1 MGTRRFRRIE
11 GFFWIIAGAGI
22 GFLAWKFRI
31 GSFQEPGPGFV
42 AFFSGLFLSGVGL
55 VMFFSSAFLKISD
68 RPDFGQVFHNISWSR
83 LAYTMALLLGYALL
97 LNTLGYIL
105 TTLLA
110 MWGLLFDWK
119 KSSLASSFLSSLLTT
134 AVTYLVFEVW
144 LHCQFPRGLFP
155 WW

>member
-1 MGTRRFRRIE
+1 MDTRTLRRIE

-22 GFLAWKFRI
+22 CFLAWKFRI
-31 GSFQEPGPGFV
+31 GSLREPGPGFV

-55 VMFFSSAFLKISD
+55 VMFFSGSFSKNSD
-68 RPDFGQVFHNISWSR
+68 QADFGQIFHNISWFR

-105 TTLLA
+105 TTFLA
-110 MWGLLFDWK
+110 MWGLFLDWK
-119 KSSLASSFLSSLLTT
+119 KTSLVSSFLTSVLTT

>member
-1 MGTRRFRRIE
+1 
-11 GFFWIIAGAGI
+11 
-22 GFLAWKFRI
+22 
-31 GSFQEPGPGFV
+31 
-42 AFFSGLFLSGVGL
+42 
-55 VMFFSSAFLKISD
+55 
-68 RPDFGQVFHNISWSR
+68 
-83 LAYTMALLLGYALL
+83 
-97 LNTLGYIL
+97 
-105 TTLLA
+105 LLA

>member
-1 MGTRRFRRIE
+1 M
-11 GFFWIIAGAGI
+11 IAGAGI
-22 GFLAWKFRI
+22 GFLAWKFRV

-42 AFFSGLFLSGVGL
+42 AFFSGLFLLGIGL
-55 VMFFSSAFLKISD
+55 VMFFSGAFSKISD
-68 RPDFGQVFHNISWSR
+68 RPDFGQVFQNISWSR
-83 LAYTMALLLGYALL
+83 LAYTMALLLGYALF

-105 TTLLA
+105 TTFLA
-110 MWGLLFDWK
+110 MWGLFLDWK
-119 KSSLASSFLSSLLTT
+119 KSSLVSSCLSSLLTT